1 MSITLAFEND
11 DVVWIDAVT
20 TFSES
25 RAGRVTEHPVE
36 NGSVISD
43 TIIKDAPSFSLSG
56 IISNADLMFGR
67 PLDIENYDGVLN
79 QTAFYPVKIS
89 GNKPGSL
96 SKLLPESVS
105 FFVSEDTPSVEFDGD
120 LSKFDFAAKVKER
133 LRKAHNDGESL
144 ALMEFDS
151 GLIKDMLV
159 DLYIQNISFNETPD
173 TGDALEFSLTLT
185 KVVKVTLQSAKVG
198 SVSAANYG
206 SNASGSK
213 SSTTT
218 ANASPDYVNKAA
230 AGSGKG
236 PRNSELSQIKGSL
249 SDWLTDKFGPEG

>member
-20 TFSES
+20 TFNES
-25 RAGRVTEHPVE
+25 RSGRVTEHPVE

-105 FFVSEDTPSVEFDGD
+105 FFA
-120 LSKFDFAAKVKER
+120 LSITIKAKLV
-133 LRKAHNDGESL
+133 AHEL
-144 ALMEFDS
+144 
-151 GLIKDMLV
+151 
-159 DLYIQNISFNETPD
+159 SFNF
-173 TGDALEFSLTLT
+173 LNL
-185 KVVKVTLQSAKVG
+185 
-198 SVSAANYG
+198 
-206 SNASGSK
+206 
-213 SSTTT
+213 
-218 ANASPDYVNKAA
+218 
-230 AGSGKG
+230 
-236 PRNSELSQIKGSL
+236 SL
-249 SDWLTDKFGPEG
+249 SSSSYPKRYVIRR